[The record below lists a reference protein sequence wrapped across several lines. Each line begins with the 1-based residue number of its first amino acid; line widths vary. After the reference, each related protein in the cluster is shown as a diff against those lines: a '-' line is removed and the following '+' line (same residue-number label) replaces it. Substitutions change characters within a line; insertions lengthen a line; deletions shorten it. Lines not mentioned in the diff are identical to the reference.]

1 MKIRRLKVGDK
12 IRIACDLDYGRY
24 TDLTEGMFQY
34 AGKTATI
41 TKMCSSNPIVKFKI
55 DLDMGR
61 YYWYADAIV
70 GVNKYE

>member
-1 MKIRRLKVGDK
+1 MKLRRLKVGDK

-41 TKMCSSNPIVKFKI
+41 VKMDNNPSPIVRFRI
-55 DLDMGR
+55 DLDKGR
-61 YYWYADAIV
+61 YYWYADAVV
-70 GVNKYE
+70 GVE

>member
-41 TKMCSSNPIVKFKI
+41 TKMCDSPNPIVKFRI
-55 DLDMGR
+55 DLDKGR
-61 YYWYADAIV
+61 YYWYADAVV
-70 GVNKYE
+70 GVG

>member
-24 TDLTEGMFQY
+24 TDLTEDMFQY

-41 TKMCSSNPIVKFKI
+41 TKMFNNPNPIVKFRI

-61 YYWYADAIV
+61 YYWYADAVV
-70 GVNKYE
+70 GIE